1 MRSRDV
7 ADWILQYAHERT
19 GADSISNMQLQKLVF
34 LAESCFG
41 SLYGTSLV
49 NEPIQA
55 WDHGPAI
62 KPMYGQFKS
71 NGDRP
76 IPTPETRVSVPED
89 VAEVL
94 ESVWDNF
101 GHLSGWDLR
110 NLTHDVGPYSAHFV
124 PQVRDIEIPKEEIHQ
139 AWSDFLTEG
148 CRVSGRLSRAE
159 RARMSALMD
168 FEGSTFEA
176 DAGFDAD
183 QIMADYHA
191 FART

>member
-55 WDHGPAI
+55 WEHGPAV
-62 KPMYGQFKS
+62 KPMYGQFKC
-71 NGDRP
+71 NGKGP
-76 IPTPETRVSVPED
+76 IPTPETKVSVPEA

-101 GHLSGWDLR
+101 GHLSASDLR
-110 NLTHDVGPYSAHFV
+110 NLTHDVGPYSAHYV
-124 PQVRDIEIPKEEIHQ
+124 PKVKDIEIPKGEIHE
-139 AWSDFLTEG
+139 AWSDFLTAG
-148 CRVSGRLSRAE
+148 SRVSRRLSPSE
-159 RARMSALMD
+159 RSRMLD
-168 FEGSTFEA
+168 LLGEGRSTIA
-176 DAGFDAD
+176 PDTGYNAD
-183 QIMADYHA
+183 QIRADYHA